1 MCNLTTKGP
10 SQLQQLQCVTEACQE
25 HLLQP
30 NKKSLFDLVRLLLE
44 GSVIDN
50 ESRAPI
56 PLFIRFRCFMK
67 DSFLLSP
74 ERICAQVLYLMKLS
88 VLEVVKDQTGDLNK
102 DQTGDLNK
110 DQTGDLNKEKAIN
123 ELLPFVKVEPG
134 NFNVFSFICRVKA
147 LATHVNKKCNRLPL
161 IVQLT
166 RNPFDIITRGVRLR
180 AEQLR
185 AVYRRALDRCKFLLQ
200 QLLLGSNVSTEN
212 PHDNLHGS
220 RIMANKNKGRSHWLQ
235 PINTRPEL
243 TLEDSS
249 FYQ

>member
-1 MCNLTTKGP
+1 M
-10 SQLQQLQCVTEACQE
+10 
-25 HLLQP
+25 LQP

-102 DQTGDLNK
+102 
-110 DQTGDLNKEKAIN
+110 EKAIN

-161 IVQLT
+161 IVQLA

>member
-102 DQTGDLNK
+102 
-110 DQTGDLNKEKAIN
+110 EKAIN

-185 AVYRRALDRCKFLLQ
+185 AVYRRALDQCKFLLQ